1 MLSSVVVVVVVDDD
15 DVLGM
20 IKVTRCFYNK
30 KQECIPVG
38 GSDASA
44 SANAHAQSFCIPPP
58 VSAKRPN
65 NFFHIR

>member
-1 MLSSVVVVVVVDDD
+1 MLSTVVVVVVDDD

-44 SANAHAQSFCIPPP
+44 SANNAHAQSFCIPPP
-58 VSAKRPN
+58 VSAKSPN